1 MEIKELVKKVCNRET
16 IMYLIFGV
24 LTTLVTLIV
33 FYVLTSTLF
42 NLEKPLLDPD
52 NAIQLQLAN
61 IISWTAGLIFA
72 YFTNRK
78 YVFESKETNQ
88 VKEATKFVASRLSTL
103 LLDML
108 VMFVGV
114 TVLKGNEKIIKL
126 ISQVLV
132 IISNYLLSKLFVFKK
147 NKEQND

>member
-1 MEIKELVKKVCNRET
+1 MEVKELVKKVCNKET

-24 LTTLVTLIV
+24 LTTIVTLVV
-33 FYVLTSTLF
+33 FYVLTSTIF
-42 NLEKPLLDPD
+42 NLEKPLLDPE

-78 YVFESKETNQ
+78 YVFESKEKNQ
-88 VKEATKFVASRLSTL
+88 LKEASKFVASRLGTL

-114 TVLKGNEKIIKL
+114 TVLKANEKIIKL

-147 NKEQND
+147 SKESNT

>member
-1 MEIKELVKKVCNRET
+1 MEVKELVKKVCNKET

-24 LTTLVTLIV
+24 LTTIVTLVV
-33 FYVLTSTLF
+33 FYVLTSTIF
-42 NLEKPLLDPD
+42 NLEKPLLDPE

-78 YVFESKETNQ
+78 YVFESKEKNQ
-88 VKEATKFVASRLSTL
+88 LKEASKFVASRLGTL